1 MSLSSNIRVAVQFTQ
16 STVFA
21 GEDVECLLIFTN
33 ITHDP
38 YSATQA
44 RNGAVHNTRRPNTHR
59 RLSIG
64 LQNQLKNGGRPPVS
78 HIAPVTSSL
87 DPTSTDDPISTRPKH
102 GRSLSIISIGTEP
115 GGDQEQNNRQAQGA
129 PRRSN
134 RGHARATSLQTHS
147 RGPPPGQ
154 FSVNPGSTSVGISPL
169 PSPRTGTPS
178 IVLQNVPLP
187 HRSKRSNSL
196 RSDIASSRHSPRK
209 SPSLLKQEFKF
220 PPTSSNGEILST
232 IPSTEP
238 EPTGELEKFP
248 DAPSTLSPV
257 TKVISGTS
265 INGTPR
271 SSMDLY
277 SMSNHSDETLASE
290 YPTQPIVR
298 QSVRTPQF
306 RRISKL
312 QDVEEQAGPE
322 TLMMGYA
329 QVQGSFILDGSLVNQ
344 GPFEE
349 VKRRGVLGGQ
359 GGGGVVGVE
368 RKKRDSGLFGAFGWN
383 NIGESIGGLLG
394 GGELSSI
401 KEMRSMANSRAI
413 PLLTTPQ
420 SVLFVNLQLKP
431 GESRKYSFKFTLPK
445 GLPPT
450 HKGRAIKVSYNIII
464 GVQRPS
470 SNTEQRIRSIHVPF
484 RVFGTVGC
492 KYTCISQ

>member
-1 MSLSSNIRVAVQFTQ
+1 
-16 STVFA
+16 
-21 GEDVECLLIFTN
+21 
-33 ITHDP
+33 
-38 YSATQA
+38 
-44 RNGAVHNTRRPNTHR
+44 
-59 RLSIG
+59 
-64 LQNQLKNGGRPPVS
+64 
-78 HIAPVTSSL
+78 
-87 DPTSTDDPISTRPKH
+87 
-102 GRSLSIISIGTEP
+102 
-115 GGDQEQNNRQAQGA
+115 
-129 PRRSN
+129 
-134 RGHARATSLQTHS
+134 
-147 RGPPPGQ
+147 
-154 FSVNPGSTSVGISPL
+154 
-169 PSPRTGTPS
+169 
-178 IVLQNVPLP
+178 
-187 HRSKRSNSL
+187 
-196 RSDIASSRHSPRK
+196 
-209 SPSLLKQEFKF
+209 
-220 PPTSSNGEILST
+220 
-232 IPSTEP
+232 
-238 EPTGELEKFP
+238 
-248 DAPSTLSPV
+248 
-257 TKVISGTS
+257 
-265 INGTPR
+265 
-271 SSMDLY
+271 
-277 SMSNHSDETLASE
+277 MSNHSDETLASE